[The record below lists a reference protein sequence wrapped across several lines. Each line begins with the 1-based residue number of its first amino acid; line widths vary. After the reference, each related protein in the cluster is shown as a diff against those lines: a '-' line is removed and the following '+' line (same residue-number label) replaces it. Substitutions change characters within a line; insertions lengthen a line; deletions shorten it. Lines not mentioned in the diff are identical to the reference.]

1 MDGKDLEILAT
12 LVEDSRT
19 TLQKIAEKTKLSISS
34 VHKRVK
40 RLERDV
46 IEKYT
51 LLLNPEKFNYIT
63 AFLLIS
69 SSSDVSKELFRIPEV
84 IEIYQ
89 TFGNYNFIAKVRG
102 KGIEKI
108 AEISNKVSS
117 LNGVEDVL
125 YLIATRRIKE
135 IPWKPG

>member
-1 MDGKDLEILAT
+1 M
-12 LVEDSRT
+12 
-19 TLQKIAEKTKLSISS
+19 ISQLW
-34 VHKRVK
+34 KFRWK
-40 RLERDV
+40 GV

-108 AEISNKVSS
+108 A
-117 LNGVEDVL
+117 
-125 YLIATRRIKE
+125 
-135 IPWKPG
+135 